1 MYNLLYYMDAKL
13 GAMTEQDTSRTTS
26 ADMKF
31 IRSAKCTWRDE
42 KTIENIFSVLKINP
56 VLEEI

>member
-1 MYNLLYYMDAKL
+1 MDAKL